1 MVKCWSENAKSR
13 PEFFELT
20 EQLDE
25 LLSSESSQEYIE
37 VLAKSVDCLAEV
49 EMGSGQTAE
58 SQNPQEANIIHENM
72 AIKGSEGKD
81 IPFSDTNLQLTS

>member
-1 MVKCWSENAKSR
+1 MVKCWSESAKSR

-49 EMGSGQTAE
+49 DMGSDQTAE
-58 SQNPQEANIIHENM
+58 ANIKYENLTTT
-72 AIKGSEGKD
+72 GGQGKD
-81 IPFSDTNLQLTS
+81 IPISDPNLH

>member
-1 MVKCWSENAKSR
+1 M
-13 PEFFELT
+13 
-20 EQLDE
+20 
-25 LLSSESSQEYIE
+25 
-37 VLAKSVDCLAEV
+37 AKSVDCLAEV

-58 SQNPQEANIIHENM
+58 SQNPQEANIIDENM